1 MNNFTTIQVL
11 CHNAGWITASA
22 RPLPVRSIKC
32 SEIESSSYIPN
43 SDSQAL
49 SSDSS
54 SILRLVVFFFS
65 LFFTGILLASSIVPQ
80 TEGLHTFQGMTLYV
94 PQTTRLTRRVVSPS
108 RHVWYTS
115 AFRLLLVLSSQQGVT
130 LCVPLNNL
138 PWWQVVSPPR
148 PLSPR
153 KLKAAESFLC
163 KMAISCM

>member
-11 CHNAGWITASA
+11 CHNASWITALVQ
-22 RPLPVRSIKC
+22 PLPVRSIKR
-32 SEIESSSYIPN
+32 SEIESSSYILN
-43 SDSQAL
+43 LDSQAL

-94 PQTTRLTRRVVSPS
+94 PQTTHLTWRVVSPS
-108 RHVWYTS
+108 RHVWYMS
-115 AFRLLLVLSSQQGVT
+115 AFHSLLVLSSRQGVT
-130 LCVPLNNL
+130 LCIPLNDL

-148 PLSPR
+148 PMSPC